1 MQRFVITTRQDEIS
15 DVKFDLL
22 STEVTFEGKQ
32 LYNIVKSHILNDI
45 LNNGNNYTIKEVV
58 EYDNFNNEYNTC
70 NIDITD

>member
-32 LYNIVKSHILNDI
+32 LYNIVKSHILNNIQND
-45 LNNGNNYTIKEVV
+45 GFNYSIREVV
-58 EYDNFNNEYNTC
+58 EYDNFNNEYSTC